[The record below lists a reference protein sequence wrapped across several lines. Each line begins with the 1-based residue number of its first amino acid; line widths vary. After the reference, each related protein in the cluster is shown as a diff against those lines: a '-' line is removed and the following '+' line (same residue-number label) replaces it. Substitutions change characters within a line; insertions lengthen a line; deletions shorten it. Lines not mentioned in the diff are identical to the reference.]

1 MPKVSV
7 RRILGIFCGTFPF
20 PCHNVSVSGS
30 GRQQIVEWPWHSCVA
45 ALDPCNRYPE
55 FASFQMATLVTFI
68 RREFALELS
77 GMFGADMTLSHQVL
91 GMLTGITPVGN
102 TM

>member
-1 MPKVSV
+1 M
-7 RRILGIFCGTFPF
+7 L
-20 PCHNVSVSGS
+20 
-30 GRQQIVEWPWHSCVA
+30 
-45 ALDPCNRYPE
+45 
-55 FASFQMATLVTFI
+55 TLVTII

-91 GMLTGITPVGN
+91 GTLTGITPVEN